1 MQNPAIAPVLPLVSV
16 VIAAF
21 NAEDSLDRAVQS
33 ALAQKL
39 PVEVI
44 IVDDASGDKTVAIAE
59 RLMEQ
64 DPRVR
69 LVLSEANGG
78 PSVAR
83 NQGIG
88 VARGEWIAILDADD
102 AFAPGRLVHLTALG
116 DRHDADLVAD
126 NLFFYDWHA
135 GTVVGTALS
144 RTAQPIR
151 HIRPAEFVRNAITG
165 RSPFDF
171 GQLKPIFR
179 RRFLTTRCLRY
190 PPQLRH
196 GEDFAFII
204 DCLLA
209 DGRFILSAE
218 PHYLFTQRQGSI
230 SDQGSGQSRTL
241 LNLDAMRAHSLA
253 MLDLPRVR
261 DDRVLSRLLAR
272 RASAI
277 RQQHSW
283 NRVYP
288 HLRARKP
295 MALLEAMMTDWSN
308 WPMLGRHLIRRWHHR
323 AQMARIAQPDRTS
336 LSNST
341 LS

>member
-1 MQNPAIAPVLPLVSV
+1 MQYNATASDQPLVSV

-21 NAEDSLDRAVQS
+21 NAEESLDRAVQS
-33 ALAQKL
+33 ALAQTIS
-39 PVEVI
+39 VEVI
-44 IVDDASGDKTVAIAE
+44 IVDDASSDRTVAIAE
-59 RLMEQ
+59 RLMVQ
-64 DPRVR
+64 DSRVR
-69 LVLSEANGG
+69 LLVSTANGG

-83 NQGIG
+83 NKGIG
-88 VARGEWIAILDADD
+88 AARGEWIAILDADD
-102 AFAPGRLVHLTALG
+102 AFATGRLPYLTALG
-116 DRHDADLVAD
+116 GRHDADLVAD
-126 NLFFYDWHA
+126 NLLFYDWHA
-135 GTVVGTALS
+135 GQVVGTALPKS
-144 RTAQPIR
+144 KQPFR
-151 HIRPAEFVRNAITG
+151 HIRAVEFVRNAITG

-179 RRFLTTRCLRY
+179 RRFLMTRCLRY

-218 PHYLFTQRQGSI
+218 PHYLFTQRQGSV

-308 WPMLGRHLIRRWHHR
+308 WHMLGRHLIRRWHHR
-323 AQMARIAQPDRTS
+323 AQMARIAQPDRTNW
-336 LSNST
+336 SNST